1 MHLLAEVD
9 AVQRRHGHI
18 DVTGIH
24 QGPEVLHEQG
34 AQQGGD
40 VQAVGVGIGEDAD
53 LAVSQ
58 AAQVGAARI
67 DADGHGDVVHLL
79 AAQHLAAV
87 HFPGVQN
94 LAAQR
99 HDGLEFLAARLL
111 GTAAGGVTLHQEQ
124 LGAHRVLAGAI
135 GQLAR
140 QRRAL
145 GDLLAL
151 DLLARLEAAAG
162 VVDGQLGD
170 LLTQFRM
177 GIEPEAEGVLD
188 HPGDKGRGLAGGQ
201 SLLGLAGELR
211 LLHLHR
217 EDEGDALPDVFRGQ
231 LEAARQEVAELAEF
245 TDGVQQA
252 LAQAVHMGAAL
263 GGGNQVDVAFLHRL
277 AALGQPEQRPVHRFP
292 GRSQAAVEGRLGQP
306 QGVAH
311 GVDQI
316 GSQPVFV
323 MPFAALAARF
333 VEEAHRQAR
342 AEHRLGL
349 EHVLEAADGELGRI
363 EVLGV
368 RPEVH
373 AGAGIALADAAD
385 HGQFAGLEAV
395 GEGHGVFVALALDAH
410 LDAGRQGVHHRDAH
424 AVQAAGELVVL
435 VGELAAGVQLGQD
448 QLDAGD
454 ALFRMDV
461 HRHAATV
468 VYHLEGVVGVQDHL
482 HLARMTG
489 QGLVHAVVDDFLGQ
503 VVGPGGVGVHAR
515 ALAHRIESGE
525 DFDGVGVIGV
535 LRGHGV
541 SIRRC

>member
-1 MHLLAEVD
+1 M
-9 AVQRRHGHI
+9 
-18 DVTGIH
+18 
-24 QGPEVLHEQG
+24 LHEQG

-87 HFPGVQN
+87 HFPGVQD

-111 GTAAGGVTLHQEQ
+111 GAAAGGVALHQEQ

-231 LEAARQEVAELAEF
+231 LEAARQEVAEFAEF

-323 MPFAALAARF
+323 MPFAALAAGF
-333 VEEAHRQAR
+333 VEKAHRQTR

-349 EHVLEAADGELGRI
+349 EHVLEAADGKLGRI

-368 RPEVH
+368 RPE
-373 AGAGIALADAAD
+373 
-385 HGQFAGLEAV
+385 
-395 GEGHGVFVALALDAH
+395 
-410 LDAGRQGVHHRDAH
+410 
-424 AVQAAGELVVL
+424 AGELVVL

-468 VYHLEGVVGVQDHL
+468 VDHLEGVVGVQDHL